1 MIVHPDPV
9 DGLAHSETAFFKPH
23 QFRGPDRNDCADS
36 LFEWRDLEAN
46 TDEQGKSQRKTTT
59 GAPKYI
65 NGHPGYMYED
75 NKILLDPHNNPVVN
89 HKFIPLT
96 LSARTDGSKLQE
108 MALHPHCQHVDL
120 WARMP
125 RWERWSNK
133 NGSNPRIV
141 ELRDKNA
148 RVNMPM
154 TRFREKKGT
163 IAGGK
168 RDGSEIIKA
177 GLLNFYHH
185 HGFDPVASANSVKA
199 FPRDMEPWEAK
210 EVRLG
215 NSAKF
220 GARAGGRALSDKKRE
235 DNAQK
240 LLKSIENGKKRQA
253 ARGGAGKRPRPDQD
267 DDGDDGNAPNKRV
280 CQEPGLVPSHVGA
293 KGKSGESSRRGR
305 GKKASSS
312 KTQRYGTYGAVQ
324 APHQFPNPTGVYE
337 QPRAPQPSNQYFEG
351 QYQPSYPGF
360 GMDFAPG
367 PYQLQQNAQ
376 YGGQT
381 WPVQGPYETSGT
393 FETQHATGQSNLR
406 QAIPPEPYVPQ
417 HILRRMHG
425 QDVPDEA
432 DYNPYVIEDNRQRM
446 LRQGINGVPM
456 GHNIAQSRPFSNLDQ
471 QGSSPGYANNGDY
484 GPPLQHP
491 GFSQDT
497 NAAPKPKGNSLGP
510 GGHKVHQAPQQVLG
524 KRARRDAGGVEDG
537 ENRRNE
543 ETRQVRRPVPIAPK
557 LVESTSRITPNG
569 TQHNQADVQAYS
581 APDVGS
587 SQKRR
592 RNNRTPGTEPMQQ
605 RRRRSGK
612 APQPRYYGAE
622 GAPEP
627 YLPPPDE
634 FFGTIQPMSGFTRDE
649 EAPSKPPEELIRN
662 RPDIFEVDGDVA
674 DRSPAIAGDNDASN
688 KDTNDAIPND
698 DQAPQV
704 ADAQEPDPP
713 QPPMQAQAKPQ
724 VPSDIRDV
732 RPADGWQS
740 QSLDYALR
748 YTREAYLEW
757 TGKDAPVTNL
767 EDCYNVQYQEIRS
780 AFQDWW
786 TSEDNPERLEPMP
799 ELWGLEPWDGTVI
812 DWTGPDNMEHLD
824 EATRRGRWA
833 PRNADGSLLQPV
845 AQL

>member
-36 LFEWRDLEAN
+36 LFEWRDLEPSA
-46 TDEQGKSQRKTTT
+46 DEQGKRKRKSTT

-65 NGHPGYMYED
+65 NGHPGYMYEG

-89 HKFIPLT
+89 HKFVPLT

-108 MALHPHCQHVDL
+108 MALHPDCQHVDL

-125 RWERWSNK
+125 RWERWTNK
-133 NGSNPRIV
+133 NGTNPRIV
-141 ELRDKNA
+141 ELRDKNV
-148 RVNMPM
+148 RINMPM

-168 RDGSEIIKA
+168 RDGSEIIRA

-185 HGFDPVASANSVKA
+185 HGFDPVASGNSVKA
-199 FPRDMEPWEAK
+199 FPRDLEPWEAK

-253 ARGGAGKRPRPDQD
+253 ARGGAGKRPLPDED
-267 DDGDDGNAPNKRV
+267 DDGDDSNAPNKRV
-280 CQEPGLVPSHVGA
+280 CQEPGLIPSHVGT
-293 KGKSGESSRRGR
+293 KGKSGESSKRGR
-305 GKKASSS
+305 GKKAPSS
-312 KTQRYGTYGAVQ
+312 KIQRYGTYGAVQ
-324 APHQFPNPTGVYE
+324 APHQIPTPIGVY
-337 QPRAPQPSNQYFEG
+337 QPQVQQFNNQYVAG
-351 QYQPSYPGF
+351 YSQPTYPGF
-360 GMDFAPG
+360 GMELAPG
-367 PYQLQQNAQ
+367 PNQLQQNAQ

-381 WPVQGPYETSGT
+381 WPVQGRYETSGT
-393 FETQHATGQSNLR
+393 WETEHTTGQSNLR
-406 QAIPPEPYVPQ
+406 QAVPPGPYVPQ
-417 HILRRMHG
+417 HILRGMQE
-425 QDVPDEA
+425 QDVLDEA
-432 DYNPYVIEDNRQRM
+432 EYNPYVIEENRQRM
-446 LRQGINGVPM
+446 LRQGMNGVPM
-456 GHNIAQSRPFSNLDQ
+456 GHYISQSRPFSNLNQ
-471 QGSSPGYANNGDY
+471 QGSFPGYANSGSY
-484 GPPLQHP
+484 GPPVQHP
-491 GFSQDT
+491 GLSQDT

-510 GGHKVHQAPQQVLG
+510 GGSKVHQAPQQVLG
-524 KRARRDAGGVEDG
+524 KRVRRNAGGVEDG

-543 ETRQVRRPVPIAPK
+543 ETRQVKRPVPIAPK
-557 LVESTSRITPNG
+557 PVESTSRVIPNE
-569 TQHNQADVQAYS
+569 TQQDQADVQANS
-581 APDVGS
+581 APDAGL

-592 RNNRTPGTEPMQQ
+592 RNNGTPGTEPMPQ
-605 RRRRSGK
+605 RRRRNGRTPL
-612 APQPRYYGAE
+612 PQYYGAG

-627 YLPPPDE
+627 YLPPPPDE
-634 FFGTIQPMSGFTRDE
+634 FIGTTQPMTEFAGDE
-649 EAPSKPPEELIRN
+649 EGPSKSPEELIRN
-662 RPDIFEVDGDVA
+662 RLDIFEVDGAVTY
-674 DRSPAIAGDNDASN
+674 RSPAIAGENDGSN
-688 KDTNDAIPND
+688 ENTNDTIPND

-704 ADAQEPDPP
+704 ADAKGPDPP
-713 QPPMQAQAKPQ
+713 QPPMPAQAEPE
-724 VPSDIRDV
+724 VPFDIRDV
-732 RPADGWQS
+732 RPVDGWQS

-757 TGKDAPVTNL
+757 TGKNAPVTNL

-786 TSEDNPERLEPMP
+786 TSEENAERLEPMP

-812 DWTGPDNMEHLD
+812 DWKGPDNMEHLD

-833 PRNADGSLLQPV
+833 PRSADGSLLQPM

>member
-36 LFEWRDLEAN
+36 LFEWRDLEPS
-46 TDEQGKSQRKTTT
+46 TDEPGKRKRKSTT
-59 GAPKYI
+59 GPPKYI

-89 HKFIPLT
+89 LKFVPLT

-108 MALHPHCQHVDL
+108 MALHPDCQHVDL

-125 RWERWSNK
+125 RWERWTNK

-141 ELRDKNA
+141 ELRDKNV
-148 RVNMPM
+148 RINMPM

-168 RDGSEIIKA
+168 REGSEVIKA
-177 GLLNFYHH
+177 GLLKFYLH
-185 HGFDPVASANSVKA
+185 HGFDPVANGNSVKA
-199 FPRDMEPWEAK
+199 FPRDMETWEAK
-210 EVRLG
+210 EARLG
-215 NSAKF
+215 NNAKF
-220 GARAGGRALSDKKRE
+220 RARAGGRALSDKKRE

-240 LLKSIENGKKRQA
+240 VLKSIENGKRRQA
-253 ARGGAGKRPRPDQD
+253 ARGGAKKRPLGDQD
-267 DDGDDGNAPNKRV
+267 DDGDDSNAPNKRV
-280 CQEPGLVPSHVGA
+280 CQEPGLIPSHVGA

-312 KTQRYGTYGAVQ
+312 KTQRYGTYDAVQ
-324 APHQFPNPTGVYE
+324 APHQTPTPIGAY
-337 QPRAPQPSNQYFEG
+337 QPQVQQFDNQYVAG
-351 QYQPSYPGF
+351 YSQPSYPGI
-360 GMDFAPG
+360 GMELAPG
-367 PYQLQQNAQ
+367 PNQLQQNAH

-381 WPVQGPYETSGT
+381 WPVQSPYETSGT
-393 FETQHATGQSNLR
+393 LETQHATGQSNLR
-406 QAIPPEPYVPQ
+406 QDVPSGPYVPQ
-417 HILRRMHG
+417 HILRGMQG
-425 QDVPDEA
+425 QGVLDEA
-432 DYNPYVIEDNRQRM
+432 EFNPYVIEENRQRM
-446 LRQGINGVPM
+446 LRQGMNGIPM

-471 QGSSPGYANNGDY
+471 QGSSPSYANNGNY
-484 GPPLQHP
+484 GPPVRQP
-491 GFSQDT
+491 GLSQDT

-510 GGHKVHQAPQQVLG
+510 AGRKVHQTPQQVLG
-524 KRARRDAGGVEDG
+524 KRVRRDSGGVEDG
-537 ENRRNE
+537 ENRRDE
-543 ETRQVRRPVPIAPK
+543 ETRRVKRPVPIAPK
-557 LVESTSRITPNG
+557 HVEPTNRVTPNG
-569 TQHNQADVQAYS
+569 TQQDQADVQANS
-581 APDVGS
+581 ALDLGV

-592 RNNRTPGTEPMQQ
+592 RNNETPGTEPMPQ
-605 RRRRSGK
+605 RRRRNGRT
-612 APQPRYYGAE
+612 PQPQYYGAE

-627 YLPPPDE
+627 YPPPPDE
-634 FFGTIQPMSGFTRDE
+634 FFGTAQPMAEFTGDE
-649 EAPSKPPEELIRN
+649 EGLLKSPEELFRN
-662 RPDIFEVDGDVA
+662 RPDIFEVDTDVA
-674 DRSPAIAGDNDASN
+674 DRSPVITGENDGSN
-688 KDTNDAIPND
+688 TDRNESTPNG

-704 ADAQEPDPP
+704 ANSQGPDPP
-713 QPPMQAQAKPQ
+713 QAPMPAQAEPQ
-724 VPSDIRDV
+724 MPFDIRNV

-740 QSLDYALR
+740 QSLDWALR

-757 TGKDAPVTNL
+757 TGKNAPVTNL

-812 DWTGPDNMEHLD
+812 DWKGPDNMEHLD

-833 PRNADGSLLQPV
+833 PRNPDGSLLQPE
-845 AQL
+845 AQP